1 MSNVKQVK
9 LFQKPCFSPKTNMK
23 IFLSW
28 AWKLNRLEVLACG
41 EEYLVLNIF
50 LFVLSKLTDD
60 RELTFWTH
68 FPFFLPLANTEK
80 TQLEV
85 SLKHPLTKR
94 LGLANEKRM
103 LFVLRKPMWTSYYRN
118 TIPNRVTNAVYL
130 KLELTS
136 GHNFPHFLNSFQ
148 QLTS

>member
-28 AWKLNRLEVLACG
+28 AWKLNRLEVLACD

-60 RELTFWTH
+60 RKLTFWTH
-68 FPFFLPLANTEK
+68 FLFFTLTLSKHRKDPAGGFFEASPQEKIRSCKREKNVICSQKTYVNILLPKYHTQSCHKCCIFK
-80 TQLEV
+80 TRADIWAQL
-85 SLKHPLTKR
+85 ST
-94 LGLANEKRM
+94 
-103 LFVLRKPMWTSYYRN
+103 
-118 TIPNRVTNAVYL
+118 
-130 KLELTS
+130 
-136 GHNFPHFLNSFQ
+136 FP
-148 QLTS
+148 